1 MDGKDS
7 VCKVLRSIMG
17 LEISL
22 NRDLLLDYVMG
33 TLSQPISQR
42 GLDNTEDFGCGDEKD
57 EEYWSM
63 VLDQMTEAGHI
74 KMRSEGV
81 SITAKGKKFLKK
93 PTEFDLK
100 DGEEEEAQVAN
111 MDDFVDSVLIDGQSV
126 TAPKV
131 PSRKSATSQRKLAL
145 IQAVDRHVALDDFA
159 NNHGLDFDEVM
170 DDMEGILASGTKL
183 DLNYFGLEV
192 LGQEAM
198 DELFEYY
205 DNAPSDNLNAAFDEY
220 GDVYKAEEL
229 RLGRILWR
237 VSKM

>member
-7 VCKVLRSIMG
+7 VCKILRSIMG